1 MNIYE
6 QDQKMREI
14 YAAARRRREEEE
26 AQRLLEEEMASEP
39 QQIGSAGSRGE
50 GPGYIKSMMEA
61 QEPLPTPTTE
71 EKKNWL
77 QTFLSPNEATR
88 RAQGEVVPETPSWWE
103 PNEATMA
110 AQPIPLD
117 PSIGKGTV
125 LRSEEEEAAE
135 EAPAAAPSA
144 PAKTDKAMATQAAK
158 QVQQTTGAKITPTE
172 KKKIEAEVPGKA
184 SDVNK
189 WLYLI
194 EAFTKIAGAD
204 TAGRGAKLDLSAL
217 KEMRAQNVLTDRQ
230 TTQDKTR
237 ADERRDAEEWK
248 QKNFEQRQQQIQA
261 TRGARQ
267 DARQEKK
274 DEKKEALRV
283 GDFGYART
291 SDDAKKL
298 KSAMETKES
307 FDSSLGELIALREK
321 HGGGAILNRD
331 DVARGKQLSKQLLL
345 QYKDMAKLG
354 VLSASDEAILNA
366 IIPSDPLAYDW
377 VPGGDPILHKLKKF
391 HGDVQRDYQTKLK
404 NRLQDYQGPASQ
416 GATPQGKKPAWA
428 K

>member
-6 QDQKMREI
+6 QDQRMREI
-14 YAAARRRREEEE
+14 YAAAAERRRREEE
-26 AQRLLEEEMASEP
+26 AQLLLEEDRVSEP
-39 QQIGSAGSRGE
+39 QPIGSAGIRGE
-50 GPGYIKSMMEA
+50 GPGYIQAMMEDNGA
-61 QEPLPTPTTE
+61 PAEPTTTE

-77 QTFLSPNEATR
+77 QSFLSPNEATR
-88 RAQGEVVPETPSWWE
+88 RSQGEVVPETPSWWE

-110 AQPIPLD
+110 ARPIPLD
-117 PSIGKGTV
+117 PSIGQGTV
-125 LRSEEEEAAE
+125 LRPAEE
-135 EAPAAAPSA
+135 EAPAAPEA
-144 PAKTDKAMATQAAK
+144 PAVKTDKAMAAQAVEK
-158 QVQQTTGAKITPTE
+158 VEQSTGAKITPTE
-172 KKKIEAEVPGKA
+172 KKKIEAEVPSKA

-204 TAGRGAKLDLSAL
+204 AVGRGAKLDLSSL
-217 KEMRAQNVLTDRQ
+217 KEMRAQNVLSDRQ
-230 TTQDKTR
+230 DAQDKTR

-248 QKNFEQRQQQIQA
+248 QKNFEQRQRQISATNANRQA
-261 TRGARQ
+261 AK
-267 DARQEKK
+267 QEKK

-291 SDDAKKL
+291 ADDAKKL

-307 FDSSLGELIALREK
+307 FDSSLGELIGLRKK
-321 HGGGAILNRD
+321 HGGGAILDRE
-331 DVARGKQLSKQLLL
+331 DVSRAKQLSKQLLL

-354 VLSASDEAILNA
+354 VLSASDEAILNE

-377 VPGGDPILHKLKKF
+377 VPGADPILHKLEKF
-391 HGDVQRDYQTKLK
+391 QGDVQRDYQTKLK

-416 GATPQGKKPAWA
+416 GSGPQGKKPSWA